1 MTHVR
6 SVHVRSVLGIVSCAA
21 LCIALAA
28 CGGSGDKTAA
38 SGSDGVPDVADASSV
53 PDAKGGEGG
62 VGDADLR
69 ELEGYRLTMEDVK
82 KWGAAN
88 ASFARLAEKLK
99 AENPDADEEEG
110 EELGPNATFDDMEAS
125 IERVPGA
132 REAADEAGMSLH
144 EYVLISWA
152 LMQARVA
159 DMAVEQGAN
168 AKELAAKAHIHPDNV
183 SFVREHRAEI
193 EKLQPTG

>member
-1 MTHVR
+1 MKYGISIHPR
-6 SVHVRSVLGIVSCAA
+6 FVLGIVSCAA

-28 CGGSGDKTAA
+28 CGGSGDKTA
-38 SGSDGVPDVADASSV
+38 SGSDGVPDVADASAV
-53 PDAKGGEGG
+53 PDAKGGDGG

-69 ELEGYRLTMEDVK
+69 ELEGYRLTMEDVNR
-82 KWGAAN
+82 WGAAN

-99 AENPDADEEEG
+99 AENPDAGEDDG

-125 IERVPGA
+125 VGHVPGA
-132 REAADEAGMSLH
+132 REAAEEAGLSLH
-144 EYVLISWA
+144 EYVVISWA

-168 AKELAAKAHIHPDNV
+168 AKELAAKAHIHPDNL

>member
-1 MTHVR
+1 
-6 SVHVRSVLGIVSCAA
+6 VLGIVSCAA
-21 LCIALAA
+21 VCIAFAA
-28 CGGSGDKTAA
+28 CGGSGDKAAA
-38 SGSDGVPDVADASSV
+38 SGAEGVPDVADASAV
-53 PDAKGGEGG
+53 PDAKGGDGG

-82 KWGAAN
+82 RWGAAN
-88 ASFARLAEKLK
+88 ASFARLAKKLK
-99 AENPDADEEEG
+99 AENPDAGEDDG

-132 REAADEAGMSLH
+132 REAAEEAGMSLH
-144 EYVLISWA
+144 EYVVISWA

-168 AKELAAKAHIHPDNV
+168 PKELAANAHIHPDNV
-183 SFVREHRAEI
+183 TFVREHRAEI
-193 EKLQPTG
+193 EKLQPAG